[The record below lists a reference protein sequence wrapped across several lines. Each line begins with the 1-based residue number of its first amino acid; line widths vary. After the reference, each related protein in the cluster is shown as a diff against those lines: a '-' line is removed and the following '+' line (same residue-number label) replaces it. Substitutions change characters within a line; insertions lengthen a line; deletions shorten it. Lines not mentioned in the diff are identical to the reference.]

1 MTRNNGFS
9 SGGRR
14 GLFALLPLLLALLW
28 GCVVDDRYLSEG
40 RRFVAAGDWEQSVRF
55 YQEALEKYPGDPE
68 VRLMLKGARWRSSLA
83 RRARGEALMEQGR
96 YGEAIAEFQMSLTMD
111 PSNRKSAT
119 LLETARRRRAAEIH
133 LRAARNRLKSRQFA
147 AAREAL
153 SRALEADADNPAALE
168 LLTYYERQEKDPPRY
183 RLQLKNS
190 DPISLKFK
198 NTPVLNVF
206 EILSTLTGVNFIFD
220 RDVQD
225 GRVTLFMT
233 DVSFDKFIEVL
244 LGTSGL
250 AGKVV
255 DGQTMIVYPDTPE
268 KRKEYQDLQIRTF
281 YLADIDAA
289 TAVALLTKILNR
301 QDIIANEALNAVVVR
316 APREVVELASRV
328 IEANDRPQA
337 EVMLNVE
344 ILEASRNTIRNMGL
358 DINPDSVTLGV
369 AEPGGEDEG
378 GTPNFAVRS
387 SVDRLASISKEEILL
402 SVPTATLNF
411 LKQDGDTR
419 TLASPQIRVRSGKP
433 SRILIGERVPLRTNR
448 RVDTTGVV
456 TFDFQYFDVGVKLNA
471 TPTINPN
478 GEITLDLKLEVS
490 SLGPNLGTADDPQF
504 SIRTRTAESILSL
517 YDGEA
522 VIIGGLISDDE
533 RQTFQEVPFLSDL
546 PVVGKLFNNEDTN
559 TSRTDII
566 MAITPIMLRDPQ
578 MPGIDVAQVW
588 SGSADQL
595 STEAPYQSRLEAE
608 NRFRDTPGS
617 GVLDAVERQENPP
630 PPSPPDPFAESGP
643 APEAPAGGGRIV
655 LPELEVR

>member
-1 MTRNNGFS
+1 MKRIGTARW
-9 SGGRR
+9 RR
-14 GLFALLPLLLALLW
+14 VFLLPLLLNFLW
-28 GCVVDDRYLSEG
+28 VSAGCVVNDRYLTKG
-40 RRFVAAGDWEQSVRF
+40 REHVARGDWDESVRF
-55 YQEALEKYPGDPE
+55 YQEALERYPGDPE

-83 RRARGEALMEQGR
+83 HRARGEALMEQDR
-96 YGEAIAEFQMSLTMD
+96 YNEAIAEFQMSLAMD
-111 PSNRKSAT
+111 PSNRKSAV
-119 LLETARRRRAAEIH
+119 LIETARRRRKASIH
-133 LRAARNRLKSRQFA
+133 LREARNRLKSRQFA

-153 SRALEADADNPAALE
+153 DRALEADPDNAKAIE
-168 LLTYYERQEKDPPRY
+168 LLAYYERQEKDPPRY
-183 RLQLKNS
+183 RLQLKNT

-220 RDVQD
+220 RDVED

-289 TAVALLTKILNR
+289 TATALLTKILKR
-301 QDIIANEALNAVVVR
+301 QDIIANETLNAVVVR

-344 ILEASRNTIRNMGL
+344 ILEASRTTIRNLGL
-358 DINPDSVTLGV
+358 DINPDSVTFGV
-369 AEPGGEDEG
+369 AEPGTDEDG
-378 GTPNFAVRS
+378 GVPNFAARA
-387 SVDRLASISKEEILL
+387 SVDTLASLSKQEILL

-419 TLASPQIRVRSGKP
+419 TLASPQIRVRSGNA

-522 VIIGGLISDDE
+522 VVIGGLISDDE
-533 RQTFQEVPFLSDL
+533 RQTFQKVPFLSDL
-546 PVVGKLFNNEDTN
+546 PMIGKLFNNEDTN
-559 TSRTDII
+559 ASRTDII

-578 MPGIDVAQVW
+578 MPGIDVARIW
-588 SGSADQL
+588 SGPEDRFT
-595 STEAPYQSRLEAE
+595 TEAPFQSRVEAE
-608 NRFRDTPGS
+608 NRFGDTPEP
-617 GVLDAVERQENPP
+617 GVFEAVERQETPP
-630 PPSPPDPFAESGP
+630 PPPPPDPFAESEP
-643 APEAPAGGGRIV
+643 VPESPGGAGRIV

>member
-1 MTRNNGFS
+1 MKWIRKCGAWRW
-9 SGGRR
+9 GPV
-14 GLFALLPLLLALLW
+14 LAAALLLS
-28 GCVVDDRYLSEG
+28 GCVVDDRYLAEG
-40 RRFVAAGDWEQSVRF
+40 RRHLAAGDWDQSVRF
-55 YQEALEKYPGDPE
+55 YQEALERYPGDPE

-83 RRARGEALMEQGR
+83 HRARGEALLKQDR
-96 YGEAIAEFQMSLTMD
+96 YSEAIAEFQMSLAMD
-111 PSNRKSAT
+111 SSNRKAAE
-119 LLETARRRRAAEIH
+119 LIETARRRREAAIH
-133 LRAARNRLKSRQFA
+133 LRAARNRLKARQFA

-153 SRALEADADNPAALE
+153 DQALARDPGNPEALE
-168 LLTYYERQEKDPPRY
+168 LLAYYERQEKDPPRY
-183 RLQLKNS
+183 RLTLKNT

-233 DVSFDKFIEVL
+233 DVSFDRFIEVL

-250 AGKVV
+250 AGKAV
-255 DGQTMIVYPDTPE
+255 DEKTMIVYPDTPE

-281 YLADIDAA
+281 YLADIDAK
-289 TAVALLTKILNR
+289 TAVALLSKILNR
-301 QDIIANEALNAVVVR
+301 QNIIANEPLNAVVVR
-316 APREVVELASRV
+316 APQEVVNLASRI

-344 ILEASRNTIRNMGL
+344 ILEASRTTIRNLGL
-358 DINPDSVTLGV
+358 DLNPDSVTLGI
-369 AEPGGEDEG
+369 AEKETDADGGEPG
-378 GTPNFAVRS
+378 FARRS
-387 SVDRLASISKEEILL
+387 SVDTLTSLSKEEILL

-419 TLASPQIRVRSGKP
+419 TLASPQIRVRSGNP

-504 SIRTRTAESILSL
+504 SIRTRTAESILSI
-517 YDGEA
+517 YDGES

-533 RQTFQEVPFLSDL
+533 RETFEEVPFLSDL
-546 PVVGKLFNNEDTN
+546 PVVGKLFNNRDTN
-559 TSRTDII
+559 QTRTDII
-566 MAITPIMLRDPQ
+566 MAITPVMLRDPQ
-578 MPGIDVAQVW
+578 MPGIDVARVW
-588 SGSADQL
+588 SGPADRF
-595 STEAPYQSRLEAE
+595 STETPYRSRVAEE
-608 NRFRDTPGS
+608 NRFGETPSEGI
-617 GVLDAVERQENPP
+617 LEAVERQEAPP
-630 PPSPPDPFAESGP
+630 PAPPASLPEALPPEPVPGEDAP
-643 APEAPAGGGRIV
+643 APTGRIR
-655 LPELEVR
+655 LPEMEVR

>member
-1 MTRNNGFS
+1 M
-9 SGGRR
+9 GGRR
-14 GLFALLPLLLALLW
+14 GLFALLPLFLALMA

-40 RRFVAAGDWEQSVRF
+40 RRYVAAGDWDQSVRF
-55 YQEALEKYPGDPE
+55 YQEALERYPGDPE

-83 RRARGEALMEQGR
+83 RRARGEALMERGR
-96 YGEAIAEFQMSLTMD
+96 YGEAIAEFQLSLTMD
-111 PSNRKSAT
+111 PSNRKSAA

-153 SRALEADADNPAALE
+153 NRALEADADNPAALE

-244 LGTSGL
+244 LGASGL

-255 DGQTMIVYPDTPE
+255 DGQSMIVYPDTPE

-281 YLADIDAA
+281 YLADIDAK

-316 APREVVELASRV
+316 APRDVVELASRV

-344 ILEASRNTIRNMGL
+344 ILEASRTTIRNLGL
-358 DINPDSVTLGV
+358 DINPDSVTFGV
-369 AEPGGEDEG
+369 AEPGSDEG
-378 GTPNFAVRS
+378 GGASNFAGRV
-387 SVDRLASISKEEILL
+387 SVDTLASLSKQEILL

-471 TPTINPN
+471 VPTINPN

-533 RQTFQEVPFLSDL
+533 RQTFQEVPFLSNL
-546 PVVGKLFNNEDTN
+546 PVVGKLFSNEDTN
-559 TSRTDII
+559 ATRTDII

-578 MPGIDVAQVW
+578 MPGIDVARVW

-595 STEAPYQSRLEAE
+595 TTKAPFQSRLEAE
-608 NRFRDTPGS
+608 NRFQNMPGP

-630 PPSPPDPFAESGP
+630 PPRPDPFAESGP
-643 APEAPAGGGRIV
+643 APEAPSGGGRIV